1 MKLLLIED
9 EKELALSIQKYL
21 TDKDFVCEWVYNKKD
36 AIEKISI
43 YDYDCI
49 LLDLMLPDGNGFDIL
64 KELKHQNKTEGI
76 IIISAN
82 ETLATRIEGFEI
94 GADDYLTKP
103 FHLSELLVRIQALIR
118 RRYFK
123 GSNIVSFNEIHID
136 ILSKTVKVNNNK
148 IDTTKKEIDL
158 LLYLIGNENRV
169 LSKSAIAEHLSGD
182 MADMLDNHA
191 VIDADRGGEAG
202 TVNISHGDGVAV
214 GTTKAEAAI
223 FEDGLSKPAASLF
236 TAHCLTCRWHIFLSA
251 LGSNARALCA
261 AMAEFTL
268 LNRLKRFCKTCSAPD
283 PRRLFQ
289 CRACG

>member
-21 TDKDFVCEWVYNKKD
+21 TDKDYVCEWVYNKKD

-64 KELKHQNKTEGI
+64 RELKHQNKTEGI
-76 IIISAN
+76 IIISAK
-82 ETLATRIEGFEI
+82 ETLETRIEGFEI

-118 RRYFK
+118 RKNFN
-123 GSNIVSFNEIHID
+123 GNNIVVFNEISID
-136 ILSKTVKVNNNK
+136 ILSKTVKVNNK
-148 IDTTKKEIDL
+148 PIDITKKEIDL

-182 MADMLDNHA
+182 MADMLDNHDFVYA
-191 VIDADRGGEAG
+191 HIKNLKKKLNDAG
-202 TVNISHGDGVAV
+202 SGDYLKSVY
-214 GTTKAEAAI
+214 
-223 FEDGLSKPAASLF
+223 GLGYK
-236 TAHCLTCRWHIFLSA
+236 WK
-251 LGSNARALCA
+251 N
-261 AMAEFTL
+261 E
-268 LNRLKRFCKTCSAPD
+268 
-283 PRRLFQ
+283 
-289 CRACG
+289 